1 MEIREAQREMRS
13 VFSGGSVGQAVSG
26 LIWLISTAAATWSSV
41 NLAIIILA
49 VGGAF
54 IYPLTR
60 LGLILLGQRG
70 SLSRENQLS
79 QLAMQVAFT
88 VPLALPVI
96 GAAALYNINWF
107 YPAFMIIVGAH
118 YLPFMFLYGMQHYA
132 VLAAALIGGG
142 FVIGRFLPE
151 IFTIGGW
158 FTAFV
163 LIGFALLV
171 WRVWAGESKN
181 QRAANRRQMTED
193 IS

>member
-1 MEIREAQREMRS
+1 MDIRDAQKEMRT
-13 VFSGGSVGQAVSG
+13 VFLGGSVGQAVSG
-26 LIWLISTAAATWSSV
+26 LIWLISAAVATWVSV

-70 SLSRENQLS
+70 SLSRENALS

-118 YLPFMFLYGMQHYA
+118 YLPFMFLYGMQHY
-132 VLAAALIGGG
+132 VILAAALIGGG
-142 FVIGRFLPE
+142 FIIGRFMPE
-151 IFTIGGW
+151 NFVLGGW
-158 FTAFV
+158 FTAVV
-163 LIGFALLV
+163 LIGFAFLA
-171 WRVWAGESKN
+171 WRVWAGESKG
-181 QRAANRRQMTED
+181 QRADNRRQMTED

>member
-1 MEIREAQREMRS
+1 MEIRDAQKEMRS
-13 VFSGGSVGQAVSG
+13 VFLGGSVGQAVSG
-26 LIWLISTAAATWSSV
+26 LIWLISAAVATWVSV

-70 SLSRENQLS
+70 SLSPENTLS

-118 YLPFMFLYGMQHYA
+118 YLPFVFLYGMQHYGI
-132 VLAAALIGGG
+132 LAAALIGGG
-142 FVIGRFLPE
+142 FVIGRFMPE
-151 IFTIGGW
+151 NFILGGW
-158 FTAFV
+158 FTAVV
-163 LIGFALLV
+163 LIGFAILA
-171 WRVWAGESKN
+171 WRVWAGESKG
-181 QRAANRRQMTED
+181 QRADNRRQMTED